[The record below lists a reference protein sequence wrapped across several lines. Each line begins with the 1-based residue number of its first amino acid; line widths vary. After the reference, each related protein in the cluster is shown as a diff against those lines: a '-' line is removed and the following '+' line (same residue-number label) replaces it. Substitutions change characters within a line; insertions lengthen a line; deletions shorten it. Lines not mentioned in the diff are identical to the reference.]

1 MRNDTRTYLSP
12 EDRTKY
18 QLALVDKLSTRNESL
33 SLKLA
38 EEWIQQRI
46 KAGESVGCEGLRNP
60 KGMKEQIVREMHLAG
75 LAICQ
80 AARKG
85 VQS

>member
-12 EDRTKY
+12 EDKKEY

-33 SLKLA
+33 SLHLA
-38 EEWIQQRI
+38 EKWIQQRI
-46 KAGESVGCEGLRNP
+46 KAGESVGMEGLRNP
-60 KGMKEQIVREMHLAG
+60 EGMKEQIVREMHLAG

-80 AARKG
+80 AARMG
-85 VQS
+85 MQS

>member
-12 EDRTKY
+12 EDKKEY
-18 QLALVDKLSTRNESL
+18 Q
-33 SLKLA
+33 LA

-46 KAGESVGCEGLRNP
+46 KAGESVGMEGLRNLE
-60 KGMKEQIVREMHLAG
+60 GMKEQIVREMHLAG

-80 AARKG
+80 AARMG
-85 VQS
+85 MQS